1 MSCPICLDT
10 LESNEIVNVNC
21 GHSFHQKCIEQW
33 VNSNFSCPYC
43 RKDLYVI
50 THITKDVVKSIN
62 YEFKKKT
69 KNKNVTIN
77 NEIIYDSY
85 YQLIN
90 QSPCGFLQN
99 DSIIYPIYLLQTTN
113 KYYITYYLRQ
123 IILWNK
129 IDASKI
135 VCFNDDFG
143 RTIYHTN
150 QTIYNQLNNT
160 NCNLMYTWIH
170 QIMSSLS
177 FTYLFC
183 FTVDMNSIILDLCVN
198 TIKKL
203 RLPKEKFQ
211 TAIIVS
217 IYQILKYQKMY
228 NYPTE
233 NLTIDI
239 LIDYTDNSS
248 NLEDF
253 NKYMFFQ
260 NKYIKKNIKIL

>member
-10 LESNEIVNVNC
+10 LESNDIVNISC
-21 GHSFHQKCIEQW
+21 GHNFHQSCIEKW
-33 VNSNFSCPYC
+33 INTNLSCPYC

-50 THITKDVVKSIN
+50 TNINKYCVESIN

-69 KNKNVTIN
+69 KNKIITIN

-90 QSPCGFLQN
+90 QCPNGFLQSN
-99 DSIIYPIYLLQTTN
+99 NNIFPMYLIQTDN
-113 KYYITYYLRQ
+113 KYYISYYLRQ
-123 IILWNK
+123 IILWNR
-129 IDASKI
+129 IDESEI
-135 VCFNDDFG
+135 VCFDDDFG
-143 RTIYHTN
+143 RTIYHTTQN
-150 QTIYNQLNNT
+150 ISNQLNNK
-160 NCNLMYTWIH
+160 NCNLMYDWIH
-170 QIMSSLS
+170 EIMNCLS
-177 FTYLFC
+177 NTYMFC

-217 IYQILKYQKMY
+217 IYQILQEQKIY

-233 NLTIDI
+233 NLTIDV
-239 LIDYTDNSS
+239 LIDYTDNTS

-253 NKYMFFQ
+253 NKYMLFQ
-260 NKYIKKNIKIL
+260 NKYIHKNIKIL